1 MVALS
6 IQEVNLQF
14 LQIFRTLV
22 LVLIGILFLSG
33 CSGKSSKV
41 SYEDSSNTKTMSD
54 SPNVHKATM
63 RPYTVFGKTYYPT
76 MVNVGDTYSGDAS
89 WYGKDFHGKKTANGE
104 TYNMNALTAA
114 HKTLPMNT
122 MVKVTNQ
129 KNGKSVVVRI
139 NDRGPFVANRIIDMS
154 KEGASRLDFMNQGI
168 AKVKLEILGFAGT
181 VASDTSSLTSEQKSV
196 VINDF
201 DVQIGAFRNLSG
213 AKTYQDQ
220 FSYQDGRYKA
230 IIKEGVHEGQMMY
243 RIWLQGFGSE
253 DEARDFISSGRYP
266 GSFIVREK

>member
-1 MVALS
+1 LR
-6 IQEVNLQF
+6 F
-14 LQIFRTLV
+14 LQVFKI
-22 LVLIGILFLSG
+22 LILTSFTILLLSG
-33 CSGKSSKV
+33 CFGKSNNV
-41 SYEDSSNTKTMSD
+41 SRQDPSSANTISD

-63 RPYTVFGKTYYPT
+63 KPYTVFGKTYYPT
-76 MVNVGDTYSGDAS
+76 LVNIGDTYSGDAS

-154 KEGASRLDFMNQGI
+154 KEGASRLEFINQGTTQ
-168 AKVKLEILGFAGT
+168 VKLEILGFAGT
-181 VASDTSSLTSEQKSV
+181 VAADTSKLPNEQKSM
-196 VINDF
+196 VISDF
-201 DVQIGAFRNLSG
+201 DVQIGAFRNLQG

-220 FSYQDGRYKA
+220 FSYQDGTYKA
-230 IIKEGVHEGQMMY
+230 VIKEGTHEGQIIY
-243 RIWLQGFGSE
+243 RVWLQGFGSE
-253 DEARDFISSGRYP
+253 DEARDFISSGKYP